1 MKDTAKR
8 LLLAA
13 LLAASAVAAQAG
25 EVVVQ
30 AQTADQLT
38 ADGALVVD
46 IRAPEEWAETGVLQG
61 ARLLT
66 FTDAQSFIVAIGP
79 AIADGRDLVLVCRS
93 GRRSGLAAEALASM
107 IPNRIISQDGG
118 MVALIDAGY
127 SPVPPG

>member
-46 IRAPEEWAETGVLQG
+46 IRTPEEWTETGVLQG

-66 FTDAQSFIVAIGP
+66 FTDAQSFIAAIGP
-79 AIADGRDLVLVCRS
+79 DLADGRDLVLVCRS